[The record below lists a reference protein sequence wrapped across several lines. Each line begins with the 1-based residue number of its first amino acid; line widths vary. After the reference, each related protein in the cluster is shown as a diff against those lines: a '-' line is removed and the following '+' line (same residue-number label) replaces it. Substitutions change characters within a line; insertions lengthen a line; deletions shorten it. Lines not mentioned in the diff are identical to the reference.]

1 MGTKPYYFL
10 ILVALTIGFVLIPTG
25 KAESEIE
32 IISISHD
39 NARLENQIEILITNN
54 DEQEIPYSLSITIF
68 SKDLQEA
75 IDLQSSNLV
84 FSIDAMQTYE
94 TSFLANAAVLYRQ

>member
-32 IISISHD
+32 IITISHD
-39 NARLENQIEILITNN
+39 NARIENQIEILVINN
-54 DEQEIPYSLSITIF
+54 NEQEIPYRLSIEISYLWSIF
-68 SKDLQEA
+68 SN
-75 IDLQSSNLV
+75 SSKLL
-84 FSIDAMQTYE
+84 D
-94 TSFLANAAVLYRQ
+94 FLSSL